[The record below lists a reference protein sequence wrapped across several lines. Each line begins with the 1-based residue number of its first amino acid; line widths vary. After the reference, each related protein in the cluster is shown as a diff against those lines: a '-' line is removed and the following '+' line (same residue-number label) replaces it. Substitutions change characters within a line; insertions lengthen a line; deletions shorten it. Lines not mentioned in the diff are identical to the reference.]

1 MQRTSGQPSEPLAD
15 LILMKSEGSGLEG
28 PLRLGRYWLATRLGS
43 GGQGVVYEAYD
54 EAANRVAVKVLH
66 AYLAG
71 DHFLRRRFAKEVQAA
86 ERVPPFCTAR
96 VLGHDLD
103 SDRPYI
109 VSEFVPGPSLRR
121 SVIEGRPLGPEAL
134 HRLAVGIATALTAIH
149 GAGVVHRDLKPENV
163 LLGPDGPRVI
173 DFGVARAAG
182 VTTGTS
188 EGLMGTPAYMAPE
201 VFSGGQAE
209 PAADV
214 FAWAAV
220 VLFAATGRDAFDGPT
235 PVAAINR
242 LLTHHPDLGALPTGL
257 RELAAAALSKDPAAR
272 PSAQRLLLS
281 LLGGTGPGSALLT
294 DGTQAAAGVRPPDSL
309 AAEPALGVVAE
320 QVYAALAP
328 GDREVAR
335 DLLLRLVDVRD
346 GEEVARSATLG
357 ELVEGRPDTEEAQ
370 RVLEALDRASLV
382 RLNAGTVTLGKA
394 ALLRAWP
401 RLHEWVN
408 SDHESIDRHRRL
420 GEAARRWAA
429 NGRLAEDL
437 LRGSALHAAL
447 AWTASTRLTLN
458 SLEKEFLQRS
468 SASSVRQGRRRR
480 LLAGT
485 VTVLLVGALT
495 GGLFAWQQA
504 RRSEASNRRLAV
516 SDRRL
521 AEQRAHAAARRV
533 ALQADALRDSD
544 PVKAMLLSV
553 AAYRI
558 AQVPEARAAVF
569 SALGQQE
576 QRVFKD
582 PALANEGRALSLNG
596 RILVSAGAD
605 EVTAYD
611 VSTGKTI
618 RTFTGVGQGPFSAA
632 LSPDGDTLA
641 LGRNGIHL
649 WSLRTGKRLGG
660 GAVVP
665 RREDSDK
672 GDPSELRFSPGGGYL
687 WAYQNRGGPYYALWN
702 VEKRR
707 LEVPPETLPESEIL
721 ELSAATLGPHDDFGA
736 VAITDGEEPAVT
748 LRTFPAGGPVHGKR
762 LPENLPGRILAFSP
776 DATLAV
782 IAGQETDEEKI
793 RLWNMIKG
801 DWGREFYGP
810 SQDAVFSADG
820 TLLVTSGSNQQ
831 GTTVALW
838 RVKDGVQLLNLTI
851 DAAIVGSPRIS
862 PDNGTLTLLDET
874 GQVTA
879 YDISRYMRAPDVP
892 DADAENREFNAT
904 GDALFA
910 LADGVLHRWALPG
923 LTQTNLKIKP
933 GTNDEFEE
941 LGMAV
946 SPDGRTLATSVLND
960 STPKLT
966 LWDIETRRKLRD
978 VTLKEESAEKRELR
992 FSPDGRLLAFNHGQ
1006 PNDYT
1011 GEGGVE
1017 IVDVRRR
1024 KQVMRFTPV
1033 AGDHMSF
1040 SADGKTLVTADDGGV
1055 DVIDLVKKK
1064 LLPRSKGPGTLAKGW
1079 MVLAPKGGL
1088 AASPYGGRAVALW
1101 NTHTW
1106 KPTGQLL
1113 RLPGNALNGRFSP
1126 DGRFLAVAHD
1136 TRVTLFD
1143 VAGGYQLGAPQVVT
1157 VAEAAEDNA
1166 IRPVMAF
1173 SKDSSVL
1180 HVLGGDGTLHELP
1193 VAPERVVPEV
1203 CRRAGRP
1210 LTPAEWQEH
1219 VGGEVPYVKTC

>member
-1 MQRTSGQPSEPLAD
+1 MESEASGS
-15 LILMKSEGSGLEG
+15 EG

-71 DHFLRRRFAKEVQAA
+71 DQSLRRRFAKEVQAA

-96 VLGHDLD
+96 VVGHDLD

-121 SVIEGRPLGPEAL
+121 AVREGRPLGAEAL

-173 DFGVARAAG
+173 DFGIARAAG
-182 VTTGTS
+182 VTTGTT

-201 VFSGGQAE
+201 LFSGGQAE

-235 PVAAINR
+235 PVAVINR
-242 LLTHHPDLGALPTGL
+242 LLTQHPDLDALPTGL
-257 RELAAAALSKDPAAR
+257 RELAAAALSKDPVAR
-272 PSAQRLLLS
+272 PSAQQLLLT
-281 LLGGTGPGSALLT
+281 LLGGTGAGSALLT

-309 AAEPALGVVAE
+309 TAEPALGVVAE
-320 QVYAALAP
+320 RIYAALP
-328 GDREVAR
+328 PTEREVAR

-357 ELVEGRPDTEEAQ
+357 ELVEGRPDADEAQ

-382 RLNAGTVTLGKA
+382 RLDAGTVTLGKA

-401 RLHEWVN
+401 RLHEWVK

-458 SLEKEFLQRS
+458 SLEKEFLRRS
-468 SASSVRQGRRRR
+468 SAESARQGRRRR

-485 VTVLLVGALT
+485 VTILLVGALT

-521 AEQRAHAAARRV
+521 AEQRAQAAARRV

-569 SALGQQE
+569 SALAQQE

-582 PALANEGRALSLNG
+582 PALANEGRALSIDG

-605 EVTAYD
+605 KVTAYD

-665 RREDSDK
+665 RTEDSDK

-687 WAYQNRGGPYYALWN
+687 WAVQNRGGPSYALWN
-702 VEKRR
+702 VAKRR
-707 LEVPPETLPESEIL
+707 LEIPPETLPESEIL
-721 ELSAATLGPHDDFGA
+721 GLSAATLGPHDDFGA
-736 VAITDGEEPAVT
+736 VTIYTGEEEPADV
-748 LRTFPAGGPVHGKR
+748 LRTFPEVGTVPGKR

-782 IAGQETDEEKI
+782 IADQKTDEEKI
-793 RLWNMIKG
+793 RLWSLTKA

-810 SQDAVFSADG
+810 SEDAVFSADG
-820 TLLVTSGSNQQ
+820 TLLITSGTNQQ
-831 GTTVALW
+831 GTAVALW
-838 RVKDGVQLLNLTI
+838 RVKDGVQLLDLTI
-851 DAAIVGSPRIS
+851 DAVIVGSPRIS
-862 PDNGTLTLLDET
+862 PDKRTLTLLDET

-879 YDISRYMRAPDVP
+879 YDISRYTRPPDVP

-910 LADGVLHRWALPG
+910 LVGGVLHRWALPG
-923 LTQTNLKIKP
+923 LAETNLKIKP

-960 STPKLT
+960 SAPKLT
-966 LWDIETRRKLRD
+966 LWDVETRRKLRD

-992 FSPDGRLLAFNHGQ
+992 FSPDGRFLALIHSQ
-1006 PNDYT
+1006 PSDYT
-1011 GEGGVE
+1011 GQGGIE
-1017 IVDVRRR
+1017 IVDVGRR
-1024 KQVMRFTPV
+1024 KQVMRFTQV

-1040 SADGKTLVTADDGGV
+1040 STDGETLVTADAGGV
-1055 DVIDLVKKK
+1055 DVIDLVKEKM
-1064 LLPRSKGPGTLAKGW
+1064 LPRSKGPGTLAKGW
-1079 MVLAPKGGL
+1079 MVLASKRGL
-1088 AASPYGGRAVALW
+1088 AASPYGGSAVALW
-1101 NTHTW
+1101 NTRTW

-1113 RLPGNALNGRFSP
+1113 KLPGYALNGRFSP

-1157 VAEAAEDNA
+1157 VAETAENNA
-1166 IRPVMAF
+1166 IPPVMAF
-1173 SKDSSVL
+1173 SPDSRML
-1180 HVLGGDGTLHELP
+1180 RVLGSDGTLHELP
-1193 VAPERVVPEV
+1193 VDPEGVIPEV

-1219 VGGEVPYVKTC
+1219 VGGDVPYVKTC

>member
-1 MQRTSGQPSEPLAD
+1 MRSDAS
-15 LILMKSEGSGLEG
+15 GSGE

-71 DHFLRRRFAKEVQAA
+71 DHSLRRGFAKEVQAA

-96 VLGHDLD
+96 VLGHDLEG
-103 SDRPYI
+103 DRPYI
-109 VSEFVPGPSLRR
+109 VSEFVSGPSLRR
-121 SVIEGRPLGPEAL
+121 AVNEGRPLGPEAL

-173 DFGVARAAG
+173 DFGIARAAG
-182 VTTGTS
+182 LTMGTT
-188 EGLMGTPAYMAPE
+188 EGLVGTPTYMAPE
-201 VFSGGQAE
+201 LFSGGRAE

-220 VLFAATGRDAFDGPT
+220 VLFAATGRDAFEGPT
-235 PVAAINR
+235 PVAVINR
-242 LLTHHPDLGALPTGL
+242 LLTYHPAPGALPAGL
-257 RELAAAALSKDPAAR
+257 RDLVAAALSKDPAAR
-272 PSAQRLLLS
+272 PSAQRLLLG
-281 LLGGTGPGSALLT
+281 LLRGSGAGSALLT
-294 DGTQAAAGVRPPDSL
+294 DGAQAAVGVRAPDNL
-309 AAEPALGVVAE
+309 AAEPALGAVAE
-320 QVYAALAP
+320 RVYAALPPAE
-328 GDREVAR
+328 REVAR
-335 DLLLRLVDVRD
+335 ELLLRLVDVRD
-346 GEEVARSATLG
+346 GEDVPRSATLD
-357 ELVEGRPDTEEAQ
+357 EIVEGRPDADTAR
-370 RVLEALDRASLV
+370 RVLEALDRASLI
-382 RLNAGTVTLGKA
+382 RLGAGTVTLGKA

-401 RLHEWVN
+401 RLHEWIR
-408 SDHESIDRHRRL
+408 SDQESIDRHRRL

-458 SLEKEFLQRS
+458 SIENEFLQHS
-468 SASSVRQGRRRR
+468 SAGSVRQSRRRR

-485 VTVLLVGALT
+485 VAILLVGALT
-495 GGLFAWQQA
+495 GGLLAWQQA
-504 RRSEASNRRLAV
+504 RRSEASDRRLAV

-521 AEQRAHAAARRV
+521 VEQRAQAAARRV

-558 AQVPEARAAVF
+558 APVPEARAAVF
-569 SALGQQE
+569 SALAQQE

-582 PALANEGRALSLNG
+582 PALANEGRALSVDG

-605 EVTAYD
+605 KVTAYD
-611 VSTGKTI
+611 VSTGKKV
-618 RTFTGVGQGPFSAA
+618 RTFTGVGQGPFSVA

-649 WSLRTGKRLGG
+649 WSLRTGKQLGEG
-660 GAVVP
+660 TAVP
-665 RREDSDK
+665 RSSGPDK
-672 GDPSELRFSPGGGYL
+672 GDPSEMRFSPGGGYIRL
-687 WAYQNRGGPYYALWN
+687 FQNRGGPYFALWN
-702 VEKRR
+702 VAKRR
-707 LEVPPETLPESEIL
+707 LEIPPETLPESEIL
-721 ELSAATLGPHDDFGA
+721 ELSSATLGPHDDFGA
-736 VAITDGEEPAVT
+736 VATYTGGEHAVVV
-748 LRTFPAGGPVHGKR
+748 LRALPEGGPVRGKR
-762 LPENLPGRILAFSP
+762 LPGHLSGRILAFSP
-776 DATLAV
+776 DGAHVL
-782 IAGQETDEEKI
+782 IADDEKT
-793 RLWNMIKG
+793 RLWSLTEG
-801 DWGREFYGP
+801 DWGREFYAP
-810 SQDAVFSADG
+810 SEDAVFSADG
-820 TLLVTSGSNQQ
+820 TLLVTSGTTQQ

-851 DAAIVGSPRIS
+851 DAAIVGPPRIS
-862 PDNGTLTLLDET
+862 PDNRTLTLLDET

-879 YDISRYMRAPDVP
+879 YDISRCIRQPDVP
-892 DADAENREFNAT
+892 AADADNRREFNAT

-910 LADGVLHRWALPG
+910 LAGGVLHRWSLPG
-923 LTQTNLKIKP
+923 LTETSLKIKP
-933 GTNDEFEE
+933 GRNDEFDE

-946 SPDGRTLATSVLND
+946 SPDGRTLATSVLNN

-966 LWDIETRRKLRD
+966 LWDIETGRKLRD
-978 VTLKEESAEKRELR
+978 VTLKEENPEKRELR
-992 FSPDGRLLAFNHGQ
+992 FSPDGRFLAISYGR

-1011 GEGGVE
+1011 GQGQVE
-1017 IVDVRRR
+1017 IVDVRHR
-1024 KQVMRFTPV
+1024 KQVMRFRQV
-1033 AGDHMSF
+1033 AGGSMSL
-1040 SADGKTLVTADDGGV
+1040 SADGKTLVTADEGGV
-1055 DVIDLVKKK
+1055 DVIDLAKKK

-1088 AASPYGGRAVALW
+1088 AAAPYGGRAVALW

-1106 KPTGQLL
+1106 KPIGQVL
-1113 RLPGNALNGRFSP
+1113 RLPGSALGGRFSP
-1126 DGRFLAVAHD
+1126 DGRFLAVTHD

-1143 VAGGYQLGAPQVVT
+1143 VAGGYQLGTPQVVT
-1157 VAEAAEDNA
+1157 VAESAADNA
-1166 IRPVMAF
+1166 LSPVMAF
-1173 SKDSSVL
+1173 SADSSVL
-1180 HVLGGDGTLHELP
+1180 YVLGGDGTLHELP
-1193 VAPERVVPEV
+1193 VDPERVVPEV

-1210 LTPAEWQEH
+1210 LRPAEWQEH